1 MAFYGEMSKHFSNN
15 RKINGRPVEGGVGAG
30 GRKGGGAGCSMGAQ
44 RKDQRDESVLLTV
57 LNQYTRV
64 FTPSGWMMQA
74 KQTRAEVSEVK
85 GGGGRL

>member
-1 MAFYGEMSKHFSNN
+1 MAGQWK
-15 RKINGRPVEGGVGAG
+15 GALG
-30 GRKGGGAGCSMGAQ
+30 LRGGCSMGAQ

-85 GGGGRL
+85 GGGIRL

>member
-1 MAFYGEMSKHFSNN
+1 MARCQSISP
-15 RKINGRPVEGGVGAG
+15 ITGRLMAGQWKGALGLGAGREGGAE
-30 GRKGGGAGCSMGAQ
+30 CSMGAQ

-64 FTPSGWMMQA
+64 FTASGWMMQA

-85 GGGGRL
+85 GGGGERL